1 MAARTVMIPS
11 RSDSSG
17 FTLLEVL
24 IAVAIFVVVGAM
36 AMGGYNKLSDQS
48 RMLDERMLRV
58 RAVQNTMTKFALD
71 FEQLEPRPIQDAL
84 GQGNRQPALLASP
97 TGQQGIAELSRAG
110 WNNPAAVPRSTLERV
125 TYRLVD
131 KKLLRDR
138 WPVMDR
144 LLTNEP
150 QTTTLLDHVK
160 SIKLRFMDQNRAWQ
174 EQWPGPNTP
183 SINSA
188 RALPLAVEI
197 TLELED
203 WGVLTRLIEVPS

>member
-1 MAARTVMIPS
+1 MDARPVMS
-11 RSDSSG
+11 LRCHSSG

-84 GQGNRQPALLASP
+84 GQGNRQPALLASASN
-97 TGQQGIAELSRAG
+97 GQQGVVELSRAG
-110 WNNPAAVPRSTLERV
+110 WNNPAGVQRSTLERV

-150 QTTTLLDHVK
+150 QTTTLLDRVK
-160 SIKLRFMDQNRAWQ
+160 GIKLRFMDQNRTWQ
-174 EQWPGPNTP
+174 EQWPGANTP

-203 WGVLTRLIEVPS
+203 WGVITRLIEVPS